1 MQAFEQLEL
10 ESTSISSRSP
20 QTKLYEEVTVSNK
33 KIYNC
38 LIPGCGKTFKFK
50 SEMKRHLTIHS
61 NDRPY
66 VCTFPECGK
75 TFKRADALSNHF
87 RIHSRSTP
95 FNCPVPECMSQ
106 FTTKSA
112 LRYHLLKHTGDKI
125 FKCNYPGCNKAFIT
139 YAQLK
144 QHEKA
149 SYYHQKV
156 TDTPFLED
164 SLQKENSILSLDGLD
179 DIRLPDED
187 EHHDCDC
194 EGCEHSHPK
203 LEEFE
208 RKFEEI
214 SNHKDNFAEKLKA
227 FRSYDTINGK
237 FREKHELSSPDSS
250 DLSSVSKSEKKVEST
265 LMKML
270 DFMMKENQ
278 ELKKKLK
285 YTADL
290 LQNSTIRELQS
301 KDDFNVDF
309 FFKSQAQVQ
318 AQAQEQD
325 DEWGER
331 KFGFF

>member
-1 MQAFEQLEL
+1 MQNPFELFDT
-10 ESTSISSRSP
+10 ESTSLSSGSLL
-20 QTKLYEEVTVSNK
+20 TKQYEEVVIQNK

-61 NDRPY
+61 NERPF
-66 VCTFPECGK
+66 VCSFPDCGK

-125 FKCNYPGCNKAFIT
+125 FKCDYPGCNKAFIT

-144 QHEKA
+144 QHEKT

-156 TDTPFLED
+156 SDTPFLED
-164 SLQKENSILSLDGLD
+164 SIQKENSILSLDVGKFAEEEV
-179 DIRLPDED
+179 I
-187 EHHDCDC
+187 HDCDC
-194 EGCEHSHPK
+194 EGCDHHYPK

-208 RKFEEI
+208 KKFEEVTQ
-214 SNHKDNFAEKLKA
+214 HQKDDFAEKLKA
-227 FRSYDTINGK
+227 FRNWDSLQGSFIDKID
-237 FREKHELSSPDSS
+237 LSSPGSS

-270 DFMMKENQ
+270 EFMMKENQ
-278 ELKKKLK
+278 QLKKKLK
-285 YTADL
+285 YTSDL
-290 LQNSTIRELQS
+290 LQNNSYKEIPTKEQV
-301 KDDFNVDF
+301 NVDLF
-309 FFKSQAQVQ
+309 FRSQD
-318 AQAQEQD
+318 QD
-325 DEWGER
+325 EEWGER
-331 KFGFF
+331 KLGFY